1 MGNTRAPKAQV
12 QEPVKITTFAEM
24 LKRDN
29 KSIRDERAVRV
40 SSEAKM
46 DFIELVNSTK
56 RELFGYENQLDA
68 MSDLSTSNTTTTA
81 NRIGEF
87 TFNSKDF
94 VQRRANLRLQKALTT
109 QKLELLMEDAEFYGL
124 DKGTL

>member
-1 MGNTRAPKAQV
+1 MGARATKT
-12 QEPVKITTFAEM
+12 QEQETKVVVTFAEM

-29 KSIRDERAVRV
+29 KSIRDERAIRV

-46 DFIELVNSTK
+46 DFIELVNSTR
-56 RELFGYENQLDA
+56 RELFGFENQLDA

-87 TFNSKDF
+87 TFNSVEF
-94 VQRRANLRLQKALTT
+94 VKRRANLRLQRALTT
-109 QKLELLMEDAEFYGL
+109 QKLELLMEDAAFYGL
-124 DKGTL
+124 DEKSI